1 MKTPATLVENTQ
13 ELRDA
18 LFRAI
23 CLLDH
28 AKPEND
34 TDHCD
39 VAAAHELS
47 KLRET
52 LNQAAYRTYIVTL
65 TGKGFYKVI
74 DQATGKVASLKGLPQ
89 TNLGSRERA
98 DEVASLLN
106 QQQGGKTKA

>member
-1 MKTPATLVENTQ
+1 MKTTIDNTP

-18 LFRAI
+18 LSHAI

-28 AKPEND
+28 ANPQ
-34 TDHCD
+34 TDSDHRD
-39 VAAAHELS
+39 VAAARELS

-52 LNQAAYRTYIVTL
+52 PNQAAYRTYIVSL

-89 TNLGSRERA
+89 TNIGSRERA

-106 QQQGGKTKA
+106 QRRGAKT